1 MHLPV
6 RPSLLL
12 VLSTLLA
19 TFPTAPGVPS
29 GSPAAT
35 ALTVPAGRAAPT
47 LHVVRPGQTLTSIAR
62 LHGTGVAALAAA
74 NGLRVQDVVHPDG
87 LLRLT
92 PPPRPLPPFTA
103 SVAPVTAASLGRTWR
118 PGCPV
123 GPASLRAVTVR
134 RYGFDGTAG
143 TGTLVVH
150 ASLVPRTTAVFRSLY
165 ARRFPVRRMVPVSA
179 YGGSDEASMAADNTS
194 AFNCRLST
202 GSRTRFSE
210 HSSGRAI
217 DVNPVENPYVRGTT
231 VLPAAG
237 RAFLDRTRPAPG
249 VLHADGGVA
258 PFRAQGFSWGGT
270 WRSSKD
276 YQHFSTTGR

>member
-6 RPSLLL
+6 RPSVLL

-19 TFPTAPGVPS
+19 VQGVPAD
-29 GSPAAT
+29 GAGTTAVTVAA
-35 ALTVPAGRAAPT
+35 GGAAPT
-47 LHVVRPGQTLTSIAR
+47 LHVVRPGQTLASIAR
-62 LHGTGVAALAAA
+62 LHGTGVPALAAA
-74 NGLRVQDVVHPDG
+74 NGLRVQDAVHPDG

-92 PPPRPLPPFTA
+92 RPPRPLPPFTS
-103 SVAPVTAASLGRTWR
+103 SVTTVTAASLGRTYR

-123 GPASLRAVTVR
+123 GPASLRAITVR

-194 AFNCRLST
+194 AVNCRLST

-231 VLPAAG
+231 VLPTAG
-237 RAFLDRTRPAPG
+237 RAFLDRARYAPG
-249 VLHADGGVA
+249 MLHAGGGVA
-258 PFRAQGFSWGGT
+258 PFAAQGFSWGGT

-276 YQHFSTTGR
+276 YQHLSTTGR